1 MLNNLL
7 FVGFAF
13 VVLLGT
19 LFPLLY
25 QALKNQQVTVGAPY
39 FNAVA
44 VPVGLALLVLM
55 ALAPALSWRTV
66 DAGVLWRRIAPAAW
80 VAVLT
85 IAGCVLGGVRGRC
98 V

>member
-1 MLNNLL
+1 MVNNLL

-39 FNAVA
+39 FNTVA
-44 VPVGLALLVLM
+44 VPVGLALLLLM
-55 ALAPALSWRTV
+55 AVAPALS
-66 DAGVLWRRIAPAAW
+66 AGARSTARSCGSGWPSRPGS
-80 VAVLT
+80 
-85 IAGCVLGGVRGRC
+85 GC
-98 V
+98 